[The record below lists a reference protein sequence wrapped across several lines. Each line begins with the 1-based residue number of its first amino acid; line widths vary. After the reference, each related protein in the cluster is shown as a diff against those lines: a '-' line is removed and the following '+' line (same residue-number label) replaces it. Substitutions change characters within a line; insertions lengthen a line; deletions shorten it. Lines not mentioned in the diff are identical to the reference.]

1 MPISQT
7 TATNR
12 SKKVYKL
19 RKSPLEQERE
29 KQAKAQMQ
37 AAKEA
42 EKARK
47 AAVKQAREDAEKEA
61 KIIEVFWLME
71 AKPPAPLPYTLRL
84 PSLPARQNITGRNLP
99 IKVFVRDNT
108 FPQTDAA
115 RNGFVT
121 DLLNS
126 MRDVREAKDTIS
138 ITTDYRYVWLKP
150 ALEQKFSYSELD
162 MERVCRKLVYIAE
175 GLHAHGLGATEI
187 YCPRTI
193 QKARK
198 ANALSFQDRIDM
210 VAELMRRSK
219 ARCDSFMLGN
229 TMEVTVALIE
239 EKLTA
244 HKSNCEN
251 NKNRSLKL
259 QYTNWLQGL
268 KKGEA
273 WPRDANGKPIPP
285 AVPSYSTPESIA
297 FDGTDDSQHNI
308 GENFGVAQ
316 TLAFDNQVESF
327 AQGFAHGD
335 EYLQQYTYAPEPPL
349 PTPYLAPP
357 PLFDNGFGGAP
368 LTGQLPVFA
377 PSQLITPFFEMH
389 PGAFR
394 YLNDLEASRANTSFD
409 EEYAHSYGLPVH
421 GPFSALPSSIDSFE
435 RGEAGVTD
443 FVEGRLPSPNA
454 GGIPVSTLMQQA
466 HSAVGAIGDAE
477 ELEVEQPS
485 KRRRHESSS
494 EQADKSTIERSEQS
508 SMNSVVRGRTAKA
521 STKCGKKVRS

>member
-1 MPISQT
+1 
-7 TATNR
+7 
-12 SKKVYKL
+12 
-19 RKSPLEQERE
+19 
-29 KQAKAQMQ
+29 
-37 AAKEA
+37 
-42 EKARK
+42 
-47 AAVKQAREDAEKEA
+47 
-61 KIIEVFWLME
+61 
-71 AKPPAPLPYTLRL
+71 
-84 PSLPARQNITGRNLP
+84 
-99 IKVFVRDNT
+99 
-108 FPQTDAA
+108 
-115 RNGFVT
+115 
-121 DLLNS
+121 
-126 MRDVREAKDTIS
+126 
-138 ITTDYRYVWLKP
+138 
-150 ALEQKFSYSELD
+150 
-162 MERVCRKLVYIAE
+162 
-175 GLHAHGLGATEI
+175 
-187 YCPRTI
+187 
-193 QKARK
+193 
-198 ANALSFQDRIDM
+198 M

-285 AVPSYSTPESIA
+285 AVPLYGTPESMA

-335 EYLQQYTYAPEPPL
+335 EYLQQYIYAPEAPL

-377 PSQLITPFFEMH
+377 PSQHVTPLFEMH
-389 PGAFR
+389 PGNFR

-409 EEYAHSYGLPVH
+409 EEYAHSYGLPAH
-421 GPFSALPSSIDSFE
+421 GPFSALPSSRDSFE

-443 FVEGRLPSPNA
+443 FVEGRLPSPIA
-454 GGIPVSTLMQQA
+454 GGIPVAILMQQA

-485 KRRRHESSS
+485 KRRHRESSS
-494 EQADKSTIERSEQS
+494 EQAVKSIIERSEQS

-521 STKCGKKVRS
+521 STKCGKKTRS